1 MEEKQ
6 QHNPQRKGR
15 KTTLIQISLNLLT
28 EEKKPRECNRVPS
41 AIAMTATSPAPSAQ
55 SQKEMPISDNIE
67 VMRLLSS
74 MPGETTEGWPLKLFL
89 EAHRYH

>member
-1 MEEKQ
+1 
-6 QHNPQRKGR
+6 
-15 KTTLIQISLNLLT
+15 
-28 EEKKPRECNRVPS
+28 
-41 AIAMTATSPAPSAQ
+41 MTATSPAPSAH